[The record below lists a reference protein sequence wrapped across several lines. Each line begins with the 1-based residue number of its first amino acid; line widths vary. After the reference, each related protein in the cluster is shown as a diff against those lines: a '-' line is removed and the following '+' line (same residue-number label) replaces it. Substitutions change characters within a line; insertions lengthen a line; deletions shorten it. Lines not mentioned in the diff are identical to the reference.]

1 MILLSKKKRR
11 IRQYMSRP
19 FKNREKIEKSLKE
32 ILDLMKEKK
41 YQEALDKEM
50 IFIPKLEE
58 TIVSKIK
65 RQTLRYKASLKKIEE
80 DKMKGIN
87 NDNNSTEG

>member
-1 MILLSKKKRR
+1 
-11 IRQYMSRP
+11 MSRP

-32 ILDLMKEKK
+32 ILDLMDEKK

-65 RQTLRYKASLKKIEE
+65 RQSLRYKASLKKIEE